1 MEDRGMYE
9 LEKFLIDDFK
19 ESLCHSENAFDI
31 ADFAFEFYY
40 QSGRVD
46 IIGLTDDRKLIA
58 FEAKLTRWRT
68 AVNQAYRNS
77 SFAHYSYVLL
87 PTDVI
92 SNAIKRKHEFERRGL
107 GLCSVSPEGISIE
120 IFAPQRDPLLPW
132 LTQIA
137 FDYIMV
143 EKNVRESCFQKNC

>member
-1 MEDRGMYE
+1 MYE
-9 LEKFLIDDFK
+9 LEKSLVDDFK
-19 ESLCHSENAFDI
+19 ESICYSENVFDI

-40 QSGRVD
+40 QSGRAD
-46 IIGLTDDRKLIA
+46 IIGLTDDKKLIA

-87 PTDVI
+87 PADAVV
-92 SNAIKRKHEFERRGL
+92 NAIKHKHEFERRGL
-107 GLCSVSPEGISIE
+107 GLCSVSPEGINIE
-120 IFAPQRDPLLPW
+120 IFAPQKNPLLPW

-137 FDYIMV
+137 FDYITV
-143 EKNVRESCFQKNC
+143 EKNDRGTYFQKNC